1 MFCRTMYKFLLTFQ
15 NLCHGAWKNI
25 KARIFG
31 TQNYIKR
38 HRFFKTFINWVNE
51 MCVPCRNYH
60 KGFIWQSFS
69 SQFSFQK
76 NLKHTKKHWKFSVI
90 IRIFVFSCVPNVI
103 NLFVVTYLYFGP
115 PLLLSFLLTA
125 QTKHIWQKISNNK
138 ICRFVW
144 LIDDIYKL
152 IL

>member
-1 MFCRTMYKFLLTFQ
+1 MCFVVQCINFCLLFKIYAIGHGKTLKHEFLGHKITLNAIVFQDIYQLSEWNVCPLSKLPQGVHLTEFF
-15 NLCHGAWKNI
+15 I
-25 KARIFG
+25 TIFL
-31 TQNYIKR
+31 
-38 HRFFKTFINWVNE
+38 
-51 MCVPCRNYH
+51 
-60 KGFIWQSFS
+60 
-69 SQFSFQK
+69 QK